1 MNNLRSSQSDE
12 NNYECAFFYLKKL
25 LVLRCQLGSTNTV
38 KRKISTAEDA
48 IRIIMEKNILEAK
61 ELLENKGT
69 RFRFS
74 RSSLF

>member
-1 MNNLRSSQSDE
+1 M
-12 NNYECAFFYLKKL
+12 
-25 LVLRCQLGSTNTV
+25 NTV
-38 KRKISTAEDA
+38 KRKIITAEDA
-48 IRIIMEKNILEAK
+48 IRIIMGKNILEAK

>member
-1 MNNLRSSQSDE
+1 M
-12 NNYECAFFYLKKL
+12 
-25 LVLRCQLGSTNTV
+25 NTV

-48 IRIIMEKNILEAK
+48 IRIIMGKNILEAK